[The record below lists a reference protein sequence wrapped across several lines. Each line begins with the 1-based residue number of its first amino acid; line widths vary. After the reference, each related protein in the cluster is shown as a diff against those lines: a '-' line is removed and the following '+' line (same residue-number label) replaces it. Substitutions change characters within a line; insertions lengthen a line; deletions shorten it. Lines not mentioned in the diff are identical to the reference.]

1 MNKDVMFNENSG
13 LIWKA
18 IKDMHLYATKDM
30 ELDDYYQIGSMG
42 LLRAIDTYDT
52 DKATQF
58 STYAVKCIKNEIG
71 QYFQSQERDKRK
83 MNTVTTSYNVET
95 NVGDNKVEIID
106 CVVDFSSTEPFNEVC
121 RTTLGEALKV
131 LTEAEY
137 EFFRVRYMEAELT
150 DDITNKRTY
159 TINKLGLKNVGE
171 FKSIDRKVRIKL
183 AKALGVNYDPRDG
196 RAIGSVDKILRG

>member
-52 DKATQF
+52 NKGTQF

-83 MNTVTTSYNVET
+83 MNSVTTSYNVET
-95 NVGDNKVEIID
+95 NIGDNKVEIID
-106 CVVDFSSTEPFNEVC
+106 CVVDFSSTEPFNEIC

-159 TINKLGLKNVGE
+159 TINKLGLKSVGE

-183 AKALGVNYDPRDG
+183 AKALGVNYDPRDKFVEG
-196 RAIGSVDKILRG
+196 NVDKVLR

>member
-18 IKDMHLYATKDM
+18 IKDMHLYTTKDM

-42 LLRAIDTYDT
+42 LLRAIDTYDAS
-52 DKATQF
+52 KGVQF

-106 CVVDFSSTEPFNEVC
+106 CVVDLSSTEPFNEVC

-159 TINKLGLKNVGE
+159 TIKKLGLKSVGE

-183 AKALGVNYDPRDG
+183 AKALGVNYDPRDKFVEG
-196 RAIGSVDKILRG
+196 NVDKVLR

>member
-42 LLRAIDTYDT
+42 LLRAIDTYDAS
-52 DKATQF
+52 KGVQF

-106 CVVDFSSTEPFNEVC
+106 CVVDLSSTEPFNEVC

-159 TINKLGLKNVGE
+159 TINKLGLKSVGE

-183 AKALGVNYDPRDG
+183 AKALGVNYDPRDKFVEG
-196 RAIGSVDKILRG
+196 NVDKVLR

>member
-1 MNKDVMFNENSG
+1 MNKDVMFNENRG

-52 DKATQF
+52 NKGTQF

-121 RTTLGEALKV
+121 RATLGEALKV

-159 TINKLGLKNVGE
+159 TINKLGLKSVGE

-183 AKALGVNYDPRDG
+183 AKALGVNYDPRDKFVEG
-196 RAIGSVDKILRG
+196 NVDKVLR

>member
-52 DKATQF
+52 NKGVQF

-159 TINKLGLKNVGE
+159 TIKKLGLKSVGE

-183 AKALGVNYDPRDG
+183 AKALGVNYDPRDKFVEG
-196 RAIGSVDKILRG
+196 NVDKVLR

>member
-52 DKATQF
+52 NKGTQF

-83 MNTVTTSYNVET
+83 MNSITTSYNVET

-159 TINKLGLKNVGE
+159 TINKLGLKSVGE

-183 AKALGVNYDPRDG
+183 AKALGVNYDPRDKFIEG
-196 RAIGSVDKILRG
+196 NVDKVLR

>member
-18 IKDMHLYATKDM
+18 IKDMHLYTTKDM

-52 DKATQF
+52 NKGTQF

-106 CVVDFSSTEPFNEVC
+106 CVVDLSSIEPFNEVC

-159 TINKLGLKNVGE
+159 TINKLGLKSVGE

-183 AKALGVNYDPRDG
+183 AKALGVNYDPRDKFIEG
-196 RAIGSVDKILRG
+196 NVDKVLR

>member
-52 DKATQF
+52 DKGIQF

-83 MNTVTTSYNVET
+83 MNSVTTSYNVET

-106 CVVDFSSTEPFNEVC
+106 CVVDFSSIEPFNEVC

-159 TINKLGLKNVGE
+159 TINKLGLKSVGE

-183 AKALGVNYDPRDG
+183 AKALGVNYDPRDKFVEG
-196 RAIGSVDKILRG
+196 NVDKVLR

>member
-52 DKATQF
+52 NKGTQF

-159 TINKLGLKNVGE
+159 TINKLGLKSVGE

-183 AKALGVNYDPRDG
+183 AKALGVNYDPRDKFVEG
-196 RAIGSVDKILRG
+196 NVDKILR

>member
-52 DKATQF
+52 NKGTQF

-106 CVVDFSSTEPFNEVC
+106 CVVDLSSTEPFNEVC
-121 RTTLGEALKV
+121 RATLVEALKV

-159 TINKLGLKNVGE
+159 TINKLGLKSVGE

-183 AKALGVNYDPRDG
+183 AKALGVNYDPRDKFIEG
-196 RAIGSVDKILRG
+196 NVDKVLR

>member
-42 LLRAIDTYDT
+42 LLRAIDTYDAN
-52 DKATQF
+52 KGTQF

-106 CVVDFSSTEPFNEVC
+106 CVVDFSSIEPFNEVC

-183 AKALGVNYDPRDG
+183 AKALGVNYDPRDKFIEG
-196 RAIGSVDKILRG
+196 NVDKVLR

>member
-52 DKATQF
+52 NKGTQF

-121 RTTLGEALKV
+121 RATLGEALKV

-159 TINKLGLKNVGE
+159 TINKLGLKSVGE

-183 AKALGVNYDPRDG
+183 AKALGVNYDPRDKFIEG
-196 RAIGSVDKILRG
+196 NVDKVLR

>member
-52 DKATQF
+52 NKGTQF

-121 RTTLGEALKV
+121 RATLGEALKV

-159 TINKLGLKNVGE
+159 TINKLGLKSVGE

-183 AKALGVNYDPRDG
+183 AKALGVNYDPRDKFVEG
-196 RAIGSVDKILRG
+196 NVDKVLR

>member
-52 DKATQF
+52 SKGVQF

-121 RTTLGEALKV
+121 RATLGEALKV

-159 TINKLGLKNVGE
+159 TINKLGLKSVGE

-183 AKALGVNYDPRDG
+183 AKALGVNYDPRDKFVEG
-196 RAIGSVDKILRG
+196 NVDKVLR

>member
-52 DKATQF
+52 SKGTQF

-83 MNTVTTSYNVET
+83 MNSVTTSYNVET

-159 TINKLGLKNVGE
+159 TINKLGLKGVGE

-183 AKALGVNYDPRDG
+183 AKALGVNYDPRDKFIEG
-196 RAIGSVDKILRG
+196 NVDKVLR

>member
-18 IKDMHLYATKDM
+18 IKDMHLYTTKDM

-52 DKATQF
+52 NKETQF

-71 QYFQSQERDKRK
+71 RYFQSQERDKRK

-159 TINKLGLKNVGE
+159 TINKLGLKSVGE

-183 AKALGVNYDPRDG
+183 AKALGVNYDPRDKFVEG
-196 RAIGSVDKILRG
+196 NVDKVLR

>member
-1 MNKDVMFNENSG
+1 MNKDVMFNENNG
-13 LIWKA
+13 LIWKT

-42 LLRAIDTYDT
+42 LLRAIDTYDVN
-52 DKATQF
+52 KGTQF

-83 MNTVTTSYNVET
+83 MNSLTTSYNVET

-121 RTTLGEALKV
+121 RATLGEALKV

-159 TINKLGLKNVGE
+159 TINKLGLKSVGE

-183 AKALGVNYDPRDG
+183 AKALGVNYDPRDKFIEG
-196 RAIGSVDKILRG
+196 NVDKVLR

>member
-52 DKATQF
+52 NKGTQF

-106 CVVDFSSTEPFNEVC
+106 CVVDFSSIEPFNEVC

-159 TINKLGLKNVGE
+159 TINKLGLKSVGE

-183 AKALGVNYDPRDG
+183 AKALGVNYDPRDKFVEG
-196 RAIGSVDKILRG
+196 NVDKVLR

>member
-52 DKATQF
+52 NKGVQF

-95 NVGDNKVEIID
+95 NIGDNKVEIID

-159 TINKLGLKNVGE
+159 TINKLGLKSVGE

-183 AKALGVNYDPRDG
+183 AKALGVNYDPRDKFVEG
-196 RAIGSVDKILRG
+196 NVDKVLR

>member
-42 LLRAIDTYDT
+42 LLRAIDTYDAS
-52 DKATQF
+52 KGVQF

-95 NVGDNKVEIID
+95 NIGDNKVEIID
-106 CVVDFSSTEPFNEVC
+106 CVVDFSSTEPFNEIC

-159 TINKLGLKNVGE
+159 TINKLGLKSVGE

-183 AKALGVNYDPRDG
+183 AKALGVNYDPRDKFVEG
-196 RAIGSVDKILRG
+196 NVDKVLR

>member
-13 LIWKA
+13 LIWKV

-52 DKATQF
+52 NKGTQF

-106 CVVDFSSTEPFNEVC
+106 CVVDFSSTEPINEVC
-121 RTTLGEALKV
+121 RATLGEALKV

-159 TINKLGLKNVGE
+159 TINKLGLKSVGE

-183 AKALGVNYDPRDG
+183 AKALGVNYDPRDKFVEG
-196 RAIGSVDKILRG
+196 NVDKVLR

>member
-52 DKATQF
+52 NKGTQF

-159 TINKLGLKNVGE
+159 TINKLGLKSVGE

-183 AKALGVNYDPRDG
+183 AKALGVNYDPRDKFVEG
-196 RAIGSVDKILRG
+196 NVDKVLR

>member
-52 DKATQF
+52 DKGTQF

-159 TINKLGLKNVGE
+159 TINKLGLKSVGE

-183 AKALGVNYDPRDG
+183 AKALGVNYDPRDKFIEG
-196 RAIGSVDKILRG
+196 NVDKVLR

>member
-1 MNKDVMFNENSG
+1 MNKDVMFNENNG

-52 DKATQF
+52 NKGTQF

-121 RTTLGEALKV
+121 RATLGEALKV

-159 TINKLGLKNVGE
+159 TINKLGLKSVGE

-183 AKALGVNYDPRDG
+183 AKALGVNYDPRDKFVEG
-196 RAIGSVDKILRG
+196 NVDKVLR

>member
-1 MNKDVMFNENSG
+1 MNKDVMFNENGG

-52 DKATQF
+52 NKGTQF

-159 TINKLGLKNVGE
+159 TINKLGLKSVGE

-183 AKALGVNYDPRDG
+183 AKALGVNYDPRDKFIEG
-196 RAIGSVDKILRG
+196 NVDKVLR

>member
-42 LLRAIDTYDT
+42 LLRAIDTYDAS
-52 DKATQF
+52 KGVQF

-83 MNTVTTSYNVET
+83 MNSVTTSYNVET
-95 NVGDNKVEIID
+95 NIGDNKVEIID
-106 CVVDFSSTEPFNEVC
+106 CVVDLSSTEPFNEVC

-159 TINKLGLKNVGE
+159 TINKLGLKSVGE

-183 AKALGVNYDPRDG
+183 AKALGVNYDPRDKFVEG
-196 RAIGSVDKILRG
+196 NVDKVLR

>member
-42 LLRAIDTYDT
+42 LLRAIDTYDAN
-52 DKATQF
+52 KGVQF

-95 NVGDNKVEIID
+95 NVGDNKIEIID
-106 CVVDFSSTEPFNEVC
+106 CVVDFSSIEPFNDVC

-131 LTEAEY
+131 LTEDEY
-137 EFFRVRYMEAELT
+137 EFFRVRYLEAELT

-183 AKALGVNYDPRDG
+183 AKALGVNYDPRDKFVEG
-196 RAIGSVDKILRG
+196 NVDKVLR

>member
-52 DKATQF
+52 NKGTQF
-58 STYAVKCIKNEIG
+58 STYAVKCIKNEIS

-83 MNTVTTSYNVET
+83 MNSVTTSYNIET

-159 TINKLGLKNVGE
+159 TINKLRLKGVGE

-183 AKALGVNYDPRDG
+183 AKALGVNYDPRDKFVEG
-196 RAIGSVDKILRG
+196 NVDKVLR

>member
-1 MNKDVMFNENSG
+1 MNKDVMFNENRG

-42 LLRAIDTYDT
+42 LLRAIDTYDAN
-52 DKATQF
+52 KGTQF

-83 MNTVTTSYNVET
+83 MNIVTTSYNVET

-159 TINKLGLKNVGE
+159 TINKLGLKSVGE

-183 AKALGVNYDPRDG
+183 AKALGVNYDPRDKFVEG
-196 RAIGSVDKILRG
+196 NVDKVLR

>member
-52 DKATQF
+52 NKGTQF

-121 RTTLGEALKV
+121 RATLGEALKV

-137 EFFRVRYMEAELT
+137 KFFRVRYMEAELT

-159 TINKLGLKNVGE
+159 TINKLGLKSVGE

-183 AKALGVNYDPRDG
+183 AKALGVNYDPRDKFVEG
-196 RAIGSVDKILRG
+196 NVDKILR

>member
-52 DKATQF
+52 DKGVQF
-58 STYAVKCIKNEIG
+58 STYAIKCIKNEIS

-95 NVGDNKVEIID
+95 NIGDNKVEIID
-106 CVVDFSSTEPFNEVC
+106 CVVDLSSTEPFNEVC

-150 DDITNKRTY
+150 DDIANRRTY
-159 TINKLGLKNVGE
+159 TINKLGLKSVGE

-183 AKALGVNYDPRDG
+183 AKALGVNYDPRDKFVEG
-196 RAIGSVDKILRG
+196 NVDKVLR

>member
-18 IKDMHLYATKDM
+18 IKDMHLYTTKDM

-52 DKATQF
+52 NKGTQF

-121 RTTLGEALKV
+121 RATLGEALKV

-159 TINKLGLKNVGE
+159 TINKLGLKSVGE

-183 AKALGVNYDPRDG
+183 AKALGINYDPRDKFVEG
-196 RAIGSVDKILRG
+196 NVDKVLR

>member
-52 DKATQF
+52 NKGVQF

-159 TINKLGLKNVGE
+159 TINKLGLKSVGE

-183 AKALGVNYDPRDG
+183 AKALGVNYDPRDKFIEG
-196 RAIGSVDKILRG
+196 NVDKVLR

>member
-1 MNKDVMFNENSG
+1 MNKDVMFNENRG

-52 DKATQF
+52 NKGTQF

-121 RTTLGEALKV
+121 RATLGEALKV

-159 TINKLGLKNVGE
+159 TINKLGLKSVGE

-183 AKALGVNYDPRDG
+183 AKALGVNYDPRDKFVEG
-196 RAIGSVDKILRG
+196 NVDKILR

>member
-1 MNKDVMFNENSG
+1 MNKDVIFNENSG

-52 DKATQF
+52 NKGTQF

-159 TINKLGLKNVGE
+159 TINKLGLKSVGE

-183 AKALGVNYDPRDG
+183 AKALGVNYDPRDKFVEG
-196 RAIGSVDKILRG
+196 NVDKVLR

>member
-18 IKDMHLYATKDM
+18 IKDMHLYTTKDM

-52 DKATQF
+52 NKGVQF

-83 MNTVTTSYNVET
+83 MNTVTTSYNIET

-159 TINKLGLKNVGE
+159 TINKLGLKSVGE

-183 AKALGVNYDPRDG
+183 AKALGVNYDPRDKFVEG
-196 RAIGSVDKILRG
+196 NVDKVLR

>member
-1 MNKDVMFNENSG
+1 MNKDVMFNENRG

-42 LLRAIDTYDT
+42 LLRAIDTYDAN
-52 DKATQF
+52 KGTQF

-121 RTTLGEALKV
+121 RATLGEALKV

-159 TINKLGLKNVGE
+159 TINKLGLKSVGE

-183 AKALGVNYDPRDG
+183 AKALGVNYDPRDKFVEG
-196 RAIGSVDKILRG
+196 NVDKILR

>member
-30 ELDDYYQIGSMG
+30 ELNDYYQIGSMG
-42 LLRAIDTYDT
+42 LLRAIDTYDAN
-52 DKATQF
+52 KGIQF

-83 MNTVTTSYNVET
+83 MNSVTTSYNVET
-95 NVGDNKVEIID
+95 NIGDNKVEIID
-106 CVVDFSSTEPFNEVC
+106 CVVDLSSTEPFNEVC

-150 DDITNKRTY
+150 DDIANKRTY
-159 TINKLGLKNVGE
+159 TINKLGLKGVGE

-183 AKALGVNYDPRDG
+183 AKALGVNYDPRDKFVEG
-196 RAIGSVDKILRG
+196 NVDKVLR

>member
-18 IKDMHLYATKDM
+18 IKDMHLYTTKDM

-52 DKATQF
+52 SKGTQF

-121 RTTLGEALKV
+121 RTTLVEALKV

-137 EFFRVRYMEAELT
+137 EFFRVRYMEAEQF
-150 DDITNKRTY
+150 
-159 TINKLGLKNVGE
+159 INKKGCSSNICKCCQGE
-171 FKSIDRKVRIKL
+171 RKTAYGYKWE
-183 AKALGVNYDPRDG
+183 Y
-196 RAIGSVDKILRG
+196 VDK

>member
-52 DKATQF
+52 DKGVQF

-106 CVVDFSSTEPFNEVC
+106 CVVDLSSTEPFNEVC

-159 TINKLGLKNVGE
+159 TINKLGLKSVGE

-183 AKALGVNYDPRDG
+183 AKALGVNYDPRDKFVEG
-196 RAIGSVDKILRG
+196 NVDKVLR